1 MTLLFACFAI
11 TWVAILGLAFAIV
24 ALARQVGVLH
34 HRLAPFGARTLAQ
47 RIRVGEMVPGEPL
60 LRDIDG
66 KPVAVRSIDG
76 DARNLLIVFVAPEC
90 PLCKSLTPVLK
101 SFARDERGGLRLI
114 AVSDG
119 DDLEAHRRFRL
130 STGLTGVPYVV
141 NGEFGRLL
149 GVSRLPYAVLI
160 GAQGILLTG
169 GLVNSRE
176 QLESLVNAA
185 ERGVSSVQEWVR
197 RNAAT
202 VTLQDQQ

>member
-11 TWVAILGLAFAIV
+11 TWAAVLCLAFAVV

-47 RIRVGEMVPGEPL
+47 HIRVGEMVPGEP

-66 KPVAVRSIDG
+66 KPVAVRSSDG

-90 PLCKSLTPVLK
+90 PVCKSLMPVLK

-114 AVSDG
+114 AMSDG

-130 STGLTGVPYVV
+130 SAGLAGVPYVV

-160 GAQGILLTG
+160 GAKGILLTS

-197 RNAAT
+197 RNAAA
-202 VTLQDQQ
+202 VPLQDQQ